1 MMKGG
6 FAVITFIKSN
16 SDMLLL
22 LLMLFITLD
31 TFLLFYKLKKYSSPA
46 INLKISYDASR
57 SYSSSLYCNNKY
69 QLTIIHLNIENESA
83 NTIEITTVKLIDEN
97 NSYLAVFPKITDD
110 YNENGITL
118 ISEDKSKFIKINT
131 LSENI
136 LKNTTICS
144 HNDLNG
150 YAVFQNVEP
159 ITQTKSYKLIVQTL
173 IGTFEKEIILNPIN
187 I

>member
-83 NTIEITTVKLIDEN
+83 NTI
-97 NSYLAVFPKITDD
+97 
-110 YNENGITL
+110 
-118 ISEDKSKFIKINT
+118 
-131 LSENI
+131 
-136 LKNTTICS
+136 
-144 HNDLNG
+144 
-150 YAVFQNVEP
+150 
-159 ITQTKSYKLIVQTL
+159 
-173 IGTFEKEIILNPIN
+173 
-187 I
+187 